1 MEFTAELALHDVFY
15 AERCPDGSEFLAC
28 GSKGQEIACQFMPT
42 IAGVSERLEP
52 SCLGTAVGMLRI
64 EQIVANLRG
73 CDGRLGCTWDWH
85 RDGKR
90 QNDQVEQ
97 LAANTPSYA
106 AGSYRESAPTPGSL
120 SGSWPNSTIESP
132 SASLTMH
139 SGNSRMRRCF
149 NAAFDVL
156 PHRSQIT
163 RGGGPS
169 RSTIFAKSASF
180 VMTAAPA
187 ARAAAKIGG
196 SRASHSPR
204 SRTEA
209 HSTAKVSAIHRAID
223 GER

>member
-1 MEFTAELALHDVFY
+1 MVITSD
-15 AERCPDGSEFLAC
+15 RLAC
-28 GSKGQEIACQFMPT
+28 GREIHVPHRALLAVF
-42 IAGVSERLEP
+42 VSSDFHSVVSANDCIEP
-52 SCLGTAVGMLRI
+52 
-64 EQIVANLRG
+64 
-73 CDGRLGCTWDWH
+73 
-85 RDGKR
+85 
-90 QNDQVEQ
+90 

-106 AGSYRESAPTPGSL
+106 AGRYRESAPTPGSL
-120 SGSWPNSTIESP
+120 SGSWPNSMIESP

-196 SRASHSPR
+196 SRASRSPR
-204 SRTEA
+204 SRAEA
-209 HSTAKVSAIHRAID
+209 HSTAKVPAIHRAIA